1 MLSLMLVEFMIKKG
15 EKPVEPVEPAEI
27 TLSIRLTREQR
38 EHVADAAKA
47 LGCSTTRLIKTAAL
61 ERAVHVLNVRRATSF
76 DFRETARWVA
86 GLLFSE
92 PTFGLGDPQVEEGEH
107 GGERRHWQIGS
118 ESPELNL
125 DQILE
130 MAKRT
135 AERDVAEDGH
145 AGVEVAILAQPGT
158 CCADVSGY
166 RELLRVTRLGGAE
179 FWRLVL
185 DVGEVTFARELGTE
199 APEPIDPETVSNWR
213 GGAA

>member
-1 MLSLMLVEFMIKKG
+1 MAKKR
-15 EKPVEPVEPAEI
+15 EKPEEPAEI
-27 TLSIRLTREQR
+27 TLSIRLTKEQR
-38 EHVADAAKA
+38 EHVADAAKE

-92 PTFGLGDPQVEEGEH
+92 PTFGLGDSEIENDERGEQ
-107 GGERRHWQIGS
+107 GRSWRIAS
-118 ESPELNL
+118 DSPELNL
-125 DQILE
+125 EQILE

-135 AERDVAEDGH
+135 AERDVAEDGQ
-145 AGVEVAILAQPGT
+145 AGLEVAILPQPGT
-158 CCADVSGY
+158 CCADLSGY
-166 RELLRVTRLGGAE
+166 RELLRVTRLGGVE

-199 APEPIDPETVSNWR
+199 APEPIDPEAV
-213 GGAA
+213 

>member
-1 MLSLMLVEFMIKKG
+1 MVKKR
-15 EKPVEPVEPAEI
+15 EEPAAEI

-38 EHVADAAKA
+38 GHVADAAKE

-86 GLLFSE
+86 GLLFRG
-92 PTFGLGDPQVEEGEH
+92 PTFGLGDSEIETDENGEQKKYWRIA
-107 GGERRHWQIGS
+107 GD
-118 ESPELNL
+118 SPELNL
-125 DQILE
+125 EQILE

-135 AERDVAEDGH
+135 AERDVAEDGQ
-145 AGVEVAILAQPGT
+145 AGLEVAILPQPGT
-158 CCADVSGY
+158 CCADVIGY
-166 RELLRVTRLGGAE
+166 RELLRVTRLGGVE

-199 APEPIDPETVSNWR
+199 APEPIDPDAVSDWR
-213 GGAA
+213 RGAV